1 MSSHPRDLGRSW
13 LRSIRTS
20 GEAERRASEPSSAE
34 RSARLRTPPSGAQ
47 LELVPTTDELV
58 RLAVL
63 PRVQRLSHEEWAA
76 WSAADEDVRAEAR
89 RTIREAVHEAGGGT
103 LTDPRGR
110 TIETVA

>member
-1 MSSHPRDLGRSW
+1 MSPHPRDLGRSW
-13 LRSIRTS
+13 LRSLRTS

-34 RSARLRTPPSGAQ
+34 RSPRLRAPPGAQ

-89 RTIREAVHEAGGGT
+89 RAIREAVHEAGGGT

-110 TIETVA
+110 TIETIA